1 MPFLHIFAHLC
12 SVEVFFLFFFFSFI
26 VPGIRQVA
34 ETLLAMARLGLNDS
48 LLVFAV
54 YSHMHQWCR
63 YSIVRWCLERTLLC
77 VSLVVTVL

>member
-1 MPFLHIFAHLC
+1 MHTCVL
-12 SVEVFFLFFFFSFI
+12 SRFFFVLFFSFI